1 MGSSV
6 PRETHPGPIYLFVD
20 ICLNTYSVC
29 RPRHAATTHHVDQ
42 TPAPHANAS
51 TRQRRNGNQDLASSP
66 PTNAQLIK
74 LTCKPRDDSRVVAPS
89 QDAPSQKYGETL
101 PGRAP
106 HACQRPMHLTAPSR
120 LKIHASATNHTASP
134 RHHAAAQAPDTQLGI
149 TAHTEHSTDG
159 GATRLV
165 TPTHRALTPRRCHTG
180 DRRQRSPRPH
190 GADQGHM
197 APNVT
202 SRESHRRSPSS
213 YGRSPALRRQPGR
226 ALQDLR

>member
-29 RPRHAATTHHVDQ
+29 RLRHAATTHHVDQ
-42 TPAPHANAS
+42 TPAPHTNAS

-74 LTCKPRDDSRVVAPS
+74 LTCDSRVVAPS
-89 QDAPSQKYGETL
+89 QDAPSQKHGETL

-120 LKIHASATNHTASP
+120 LKNPRKRDKTYGLTTSPCGCPAHLTHSSVSQRIQSTQPTAVPHGSSP
-134 RHHAAAQAPDTQLGI
+134 Q
-149 TAHTEHSTDG
+149 
-159 GATRLV
+159 
-165 TPTHRALTPRRCHTG
+165 HTG
-180 DRRQRSPRPH
+180 R
-190 GADQGHM
+190 
-197 APNVT
+197 
-202 SRESHRRSPSS
+202 
-213 YGRSPALRRQPGR
+213 
-226 ALQDLR
+226 